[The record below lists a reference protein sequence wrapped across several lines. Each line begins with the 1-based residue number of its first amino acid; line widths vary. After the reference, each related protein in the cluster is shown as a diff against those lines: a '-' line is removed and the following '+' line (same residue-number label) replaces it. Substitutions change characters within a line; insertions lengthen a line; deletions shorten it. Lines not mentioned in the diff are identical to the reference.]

1 MAVLYQKYRP
11 QQFSEIFGQNHIKTT
26 LQNEISSDKI
36 SHAYL
41 FCGPRAVGKTTLARI
56 LAKTVNC
63 QNRKKSEFEPCN
75 KCDNCLSISN
85 FSNLDVI
92 EIDAASNTGVDNVRE
107 NIIALSRV
115 KSSNNKYK
123 VFIIDEIHMLSL
135 SAFNALL
142 KTLEEPPANVIFILC
157 TTEIY
162 KVPLTIISRCERFD
176 FKRIS
181 VNDMIA
187 KLEVIIKNEKIEIE
201 RDVLELIA
209 LKADGHLRDAE
220 SLLSQIIAVSG
231 KKIDMASANLVI
243 PYNNLEENIKLLEAL
258 GRKDTA
264 TAIKIINELLNSGIN
279 LKNFL
284 NDLVELLRKMILS
297 KVNDSL
303 SSSLGLDL
311 SEKLEIKIS
320 ELNKNFSLNDLTKIT
335 EEFLLASKELSLA
348 SIPSLP
354 IELALINICQTESSN
369 PIIKNSSFN
378 SSKTIN
384 SNLKEDS
391 VLNQNS
397 NLKSVSNFNFSSN
410 SKKNSSESNLS
421 LEDVKKNWTEFVTK
435 LKPHNH
441 SLAFIM
447 QSCQINDV
455 DENKICLSFKY
466 KFHKDR
472 LDSPEI
478 KKIIEDVLVD
488 VYKTRI
494 DLKVIVD
501 ENLEINNNKNDNNE
515 IIDNLLKTFGG
526 KIIN

>member
-11 QQFSEIFGQNHIKTT
+11 QKFSEIFGQNNIKTT
-26 LQNEISSDKI
+26 LQNEIVTNKV

-56 LAKTVNC
+56 LAKAVNC
-63 QNRKKSEFEPCN
+63 QDRKEKDFEPCN
-75 KCDNCLSISN
+75 KCDSCLSISN
-85 FSNLDVI
+85 FSNLDII

-107 NIIALSRV
+107 NIISLSRV

-181 VNDMIA
+181 VNDMMA
-187 KLEVIIKNEKIEIE
+187 KLEVIAKNEKLDID
-201 RDVLELIA
+201 RDVLELIS

-220 SLLSQIIAVSG
+220 SLLSQIIAISG
-231 KKIDMASANLVI
+231 KKIDLASANLVI
-243 PYNNLEENIKLLEAL
+243 PYNNLEENIKLLESL

-264 TAIKIINELLNSGIN
+264 TAIKSINELLDSGIN

-284 NDLVELLRKMILS
+284 NDLVELLRKMILN

-311 SEKLEIKIS
+311 SEKLEIKIND
-320 ELNKNFSLNDLTKIT
+320 LNKNFSLNDLIKIT
-335 EEFLLASKELSLA
+335 EEFLSASKEINLA
-348 SIPSLP
+348 LIPSLP
-354 IELALINICQTESSN
+354 LELAVINVCHSGGNFEEVVSKKINESVFKKETKEEIPQSKK
-369 PIIKNSSFN
+369 II
-378 SSKTIN
+378 
-384 SNLKEDS
+384 
-391 VLNQNS
+391 Q
-397 NLKSVSNFNFSSN
+397 KSVSAVVSQ
-410 SKKNSSESNLS
+410 E
-421 LEDVKKNWTEFVTK
+421 EIEKNWLEFVTK

-441 SLAFIM
+441 SLSFIM
-447 QSCQINDV
+447 QSCKINEV
-455 DENKICLSFKY
+455 NGNKVCLAFKY

-478 KKIIEDVLVD
+478 KKIIEEVLQD
-488 VYKTRI
+488 VYKTN
-494 DLKVIVD
+494 LGVEAIVD
-501 ENLEINNNKNDNNE
+501 EKLEINNNKNNNNE
-515 IIDNLLKTFGG
+515 LIDGLLKTFGG
-526 KIIN
+526 KVIN

>member
-11 QQFSEIFGQNHIKTT
+11 QKFSEIFGQNHIKTT
-26 LQNEISSDKI
+26 LQNEIISDKV

-41 FCGPRAVGKTTLARI
+41 FCGPRAVGKTTLARV
-56 LAKTVNC
+56 LAKAVNC
-63 QNRKKSEFEPCN
+63 QDRKEKDFEPCN
-75 KCDNCLSISN
+75 KCNSCLSISN
-85 FSNLDVI
+85 FSNLDII

-107 NIIALSRV
+107 NIISLSRV

-181 VNDMIA
+181 VNDMMA
-187 KLEVIIKNEKIEIE
+187 KLEVIAKNEKLDID
-201 RDVLELIA
+201 RDVLELIS

-220 SLLSQIIAVSG
+220 SLLSQIIAISG
-231 KKIDMASANLVI
+231 KKIDLASANLVI
-243 PYNNLEENIKLLEAL
+243 PYNNLEENIKLLESL

-264 TAIKIINELLNSGIN
+264 TAIKSVNELLGSGIN

-284 NDLVELLRKMILS
+284 NDLVELLRKMILN

-303 SSSLGLDL
+303 SSGLGLDL
-311 SEKLEIKIS
+311 SEKLEIKIND
-320 ELNKNFSLNDLTKIT
+320 LNKNFSLTDLIKIT
-335 EEFLLASKELSLA
+335 EEFLSASKEISFAL
-348 SIPSLP
+348 IPSLP
-354 IELALINICQTESSN
+354 LELAIINICHFGGNFEE
-369 PIIKNSSFN
+369 IINKKPNETSPEKEKKEEISQIK
-378 SSKTIN
+378 KTIQG
-384 SNLKEDS
+384 S
-391 VLNQNS
+391 VNAV
-397 NLKSVSNFNFSSN
+397 VSQ
-410 SKKNSSESNLS
+410 E
-421 LEDVKKNWTEFVTK
+421 EVEKNWLEFVTK

-441 SLAFIM
+441 SLSFIM
-447 QSCQINDV
+447 QSCKINEV
-455 DENKICLSFKY
+455 NGNKVCLAFKY

-478 KKIIEDVLVD
+478 KKIVEEVLQD
-488 VYKTRI
+488 VYKTN
-494 DLKVIVD
+494 LGVEAIVD
-501 ENLEINNNKNDNNE
+501 ERIEINNNKNNNNE
-515 IIDNLLKTFGG
+515 LIDGLLKTFGG
-526 KIIN
+526 KVIN